1 MWARFGL
8 AAVWLLHFLPLGI
21 LARIGAMLG
30 LLLYVLA
37 RRRRRI
43 ALVNLELCFP
53 EKTPVERR
61 RLARRHFIALA
72 RSILER
78 GILRW
83 SAKERIERTVRVE
96 GLQHWEGVRHGR
108 PVVLLAPHFVGID
121 MGGMRLSSGWPL
133 ASMYRRQN
141 DPVVDSMLRAV
152 RKRFGGH
159 LVATDEGFRSVI
171 KAMRQGRAFYYLPDQ
186 DLGQRKAVF
195 VPFFGVP
202 AATITALSRLVRT
215 TGGIVV
221 PCVTRQLPGGA
232 GYVARI
238 YPPWFDYPLGDAVAD
253 VRRMNEFIEERV
265 REMPEQYFWVHRRFK
280 TLPEGGRR
288 AY

>member
-1 MWARFGL
+1 M
-8 AAVWLLHFLPLGI
+8 WLLHFLPLSV
-21 LARIGAMLG
+21 LARSGAVVG
-30 LLLYVLA
+30 LLLYA
-37 RRRRRI
+37 IAHQRRRI
-43 ALVNLELCFP
+43 AHVNLELCFP
-53 EKTPVERR
+53 EKSAAERR
-61 RLARRHFIALA
+61 RLAQRHFVALA

-83 SAKERIERTVRVE
+83 SSKERIGKTVRVE
-96 GLQHWEGVRHGR
+96 GLQHWERVRHSR

-121 MGGMRLSSGWPL
+121 MGGMRLSSGGWPL
-133 ASMYRRQN
+133 TTMYRRLTN
-141 DPVVDSMLRAV
+141 PVAESTLRAM

-159 LVATDEGFRSVI
+159 VVATDEGFRSVI
-171 KAMRQGRAFYYLPDQ
+171 EVMRQGHAFYYLPDH
-186 DLGQRKAVF
+186 DLGRRKAVF

-202 AATITALSRLVRT
+202 AATVTALSRLVRT
-215 TGGIVV
+215 TGAIVV

-232 GYVARI
+232 GYVAHF
-238 YPPWFDYPLGDAVAD
+238 YPPWFDYPLGDATAD
-253 VRRMNEFIEERV
+253 ARRMNEFIEERV